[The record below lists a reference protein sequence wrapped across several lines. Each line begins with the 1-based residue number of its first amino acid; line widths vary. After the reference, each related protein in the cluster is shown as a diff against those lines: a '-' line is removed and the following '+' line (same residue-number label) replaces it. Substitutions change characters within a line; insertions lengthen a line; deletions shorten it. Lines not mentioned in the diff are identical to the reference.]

1 MAAYI
6 LSIVEITNP
15 TPNLKKY
22 TEESARLARLHGGK
36 YIVRGKPGT
45 IASGDLLGKKVVV
58 MLEFPSMENLRA
70 FYDSDDYQK
79 GCRPLREGTGI
90 YDIGFYESPPPGM
103 A

>member
-1 MAAYI
+1 
-6 LSIVEITNP
+6 
-15 TPNLKKY
+15 
-22 TEESARLARLHGGK
+22 
-36 YIVRGKPGT
+36 
-45 IASGDLLGKKVVV
+45 
-58 MLEFPSMENLRA
+58 MENLRA